1 MKYFHVHIYFDAK
14 DLELAYSL
22 GEQAH
27 LTNFFNNIKIFEKPI
42 GPHPKGMIEMHFI
55 ESSFATILNWV
66 KLHRKEF
73 SVLIHEDTG
82 DDIKDHTDGILWLG
96 KQLPIDF
103 SFFELIQL
111 HPELRIHP
119 I

>member
-14 DLELAYSL
+14 DLELACSL
-22 GEQAH
+22 GEQAR
-27 LTNFFNNIKIFEKPI
+27 LTNFFSNIQICKSPI
-42 GPHPKGMIEMHFI
+42 GPHPKGMIEMHFV

-66 KLHRKEF
+66 KLHRKGF

-82 DDIKDHTDGILWLG
+82 DDIKDHTDGVVWLG
-96 KQLPIDF
+96 EKLLIDF

-111 HPELRIHP
+111 HPELRVHSV
-119 I
+119 